1 MNTINPKR
9 LALLEKYG
17 FFRFFDRDDLSI
29 AEFANSEC
37 TTLEWWGL
45 DIELVIKEL
54 GLLLAEWSA
63 IVNFR
68 SQLWGEY
75 GDPHQMALGVFSE
88 RISGITFF
96 GKYDP
101 DFDRTELREVLYYV
115 IYGKPWLHS
124 NVCLFDYWIE
134 SCQRALAMLEDG
146 QARHYLV
153 QLRVLESKFH
163 PIDGYSKY
171 PRIGLQFWQRAIDLA
186 SHKSAGSHGQ
196 PATVEHLVARVPRQ
210 KPLGD
215 IYDYLRG
222 LNVEKFK
229 QQLYLHGILSSS
241 YHFIPKKNTF
251 HKLTHI
257 LALPYILQHHKV
269 IDSSFFECT
278 QLERVDIYATSF
290 SVEFGRNMLSDLAI
304 TDFMVQLEKKNRND
318 IAWDFYNEVTESIE
332 ASRINI

>member
-1 MNTINPKR
+1 MDSISPKR
-9 LALLEKYG
+9 QELLEKYG

-45 DIELVIKEL
+45 DLELVIKEL

-63 IVNFR
+63 IVSFR
-68 SQLWGEY
+68 SQLLAEHT
-75 GDPHQMALGVFSE
+75 DSQQIALAVFSE

-124 NVCLFDYWIE
+124 NVCLFDYWVE
-134 SCQRALAMLEDG
+134 SSQRAFARLEG
-146 QARHYLV
+146 EQARHYLV

-171 PRIGLQFWQRAIDLA
+171 PRMGLQFWRRAIDLA
-186 SHKSAGSHGQ
+186 SHKSAESQGQ
-196 PATVEHLVARVPRQ
+196 PATVEHLVPRAPRK

-222 LNVEKFK
+222 LNLEKFK
-229 QQLYLHGILSSS
+229 EQLYQRGILSSS
-241 YHFIPKKNTF
+241 YHFIPRKNTF

-278 QLERVDIYATSF
+278 QLERVDIYAASF
-290 SVEFGRNMLSDLAI
+290 SVEFGRNQLSDLAI